1 MEPGL
6 WVEVHGATTH
16 FPIAL
21 IFAAALADT
30 AALLWWMHPVAGQ
43 LRAAGAYAICA
54 AAFGSVPAVVS
65 GLVLTRGEMLGPGA
79 LGWHHLFAWPAFT
92 LLIAVAVWRALRGA
106 ALTRG
111 GCAGYLGAVY
121 ALAAL
126 IAATGRW
133 GGALLHA
140 FP

>member
-1 MEPGL
+1 MEPGR
-6 WVEVHGATTH
+6 WAEVHGATTH

-30 AALLWWMHPVAGQ
+30 AAVIWWTRPAGGK
-43 LRAAGAYAICA
+43 LRAAGAYAIFA
-54 AAFGSVPAVVS
+54 AALGSVPAVVS
-65 GLVLTRGEMLGPGA
+65 GLVLTRGEMLGTGA
-79 LGWHHLFAWPAFT
+79 LRWHHLFAWPAFT

-106 ALTRG
+106 ALTRRS
-111 GCAGYLGAVY
+111 CTGYLVAVY

-133 GGALLHA
+133 GGELLHA